1 MSSKARRLF
10 LGSAVLLSFLLAI
23 ALTNGLASPDATET
37 AGDDQSVLSTVGPG
51 GSTGASGNDT
61 SGLGAT
67 DGGDDDTGTDLAGTP
82 SPGRDYPHPERD
94 QFYEIP
100 GVGPY
105 ARRLPNGLIEVL
117 HADGSTSTTHGPDP
131 AP

>member
-1 MSSKARRLF
+1 MSSKACRLL
-10 LGSAVLLSFLLAI
+10 LGSAVLLFLLLAV
-23 ALTNGLASPDATET
+23 ALTNELASPDATET
-37 AGDDQSVLSTVGPG
+37 SRDDQSVLSPVG
-51 GSTGASGNDT
+51 SRDDMGASGNDT

-67 DGGDDDTGTDLAGTP
+67 DGGDDDTGTDLLGTP